1 MQELQTIVI
10 DNIYNNYIMITSS
23 ENINEVKMKA
33 LYNTLQVNYVKICIP
48 QSNKIKWIMNTLKT
62 KYNVM
67 IPEKYINNKLNNIIN
82 IAKKIN
88 NNIFIEYDVDES
100 DMIQKQTYLIDC
112 LYHEIMKTI

>member
-1 MQELQTIVI
+1 MQYQDYT
-10 DNIYNNYIMITSS
+10 IYNQLNDKTLYIK
-23 ENINEVKMKA
+23 V
-33 LYNTLQVNYVKICIP
+33 
-48 QSNKIKWIMNTLKT
+48 
-62 KYNVM
+62 
-67 IPEKYINNKLNNIIN
+67 INNLNNIIN